1 MRSIKSSSG
10 LKRGRGITEST
21 LQLWLRSMHS
31 CADIHGAMWELTG
44 AYGSTNEPTAVLKTR
59 LMKMSHV

>member
-1 MRSIKSSSG
+1 MRSIKSSGG

-31 CADIHGAMWELTG
+31 CVDIQRAMWELTG
-44 AYGSTNEPTAVLKTR
+44 DYHSTNEPTAVLKTC
-59 LMKMSHV
+59 LMKMNHV